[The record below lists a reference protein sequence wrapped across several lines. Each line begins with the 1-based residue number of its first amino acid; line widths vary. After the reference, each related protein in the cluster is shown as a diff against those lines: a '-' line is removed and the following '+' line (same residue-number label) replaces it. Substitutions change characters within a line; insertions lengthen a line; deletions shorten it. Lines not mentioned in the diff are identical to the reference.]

1 MRIEYDGDPTRS
13 VEERPRASVVHFD
26 EATPT
31 TEHASDVGCNFGHRV
46 WRYEF
51 PDSRWFDGLELVEL
65 DPGAYTAVQSPR
77 AGGEPV
83 RERVLRVFAGS
94 GVLRTERADV
104 EIERFDHVAVPTGAA
119 FQVGNTGTD
128 PLWVGSWYSTGETDA
143 SAASTPGPGDGTG
156 IGDGIDARAAYERFV
171 AERADRGL
179 PTPPE
184 YDPADASGDVDRD
197 EDAHTEP
204 SVEAFADVRPKA
216 RLTAPEVG
224 CNADWLA
231 WMTNFDALE
240 WISDSSV
247 MKLEPGGYTSLHTH
261 FDNEGP
267 HEEIYWVM
275 QGDARLVTEY
285 RDVQMR
291 RFDCAFFPTGNP
303 HAIGNAGTDTL
314 WVAAWGARG
323 GVEGDFDVADLEIS
337 ERPGQVEEYERAMAA
352 RKQRGLSL
360 PPNVEVEV
368 EDG

>member
-1 MRIEYDGDPTRS
+1 MRIEYDGDPT
-13 VEERPRASVVHFD
+13 VEERPRASVVRFD

-31 TEHASDVGCNFGHRV
+31 TRHASDAGCNFDHRV

-65 DPGAYTAVQSPR
+65 DPGAYTAVQSHR
-77 AGGEPV
+77 SDGEPA
-83 RERVLRVFAGS
+83 RERALRVFAGR

-104 EIERFDHVAVPTGAA
+104 DLERFDHVAVPTGAA
-119 FQVGNTGTD
+119 YQVGNTGTD
-128 PLWVGSWYSTGETDA
+128 PLWVGSWYSTGGNDA
-143 SAASTPGPGDGTG
+143 SAASAASTYDPGDGTDARTASERFVTVRAEHG
-156 IGDGIDARAAYERFV
+156 LSIPPGIDAATATG
-171 AERADRGL
+171 AL
-179 PTPPE
+179 
-184 YDPADASGDVDRD
+184 DRD
-197 EDAHTEP
+197 PDSTPEP
-204 SVEAFADVRPKA
+204 AVAAFADVKPKT

-231 WMTNFDALE
+231 WMTNFDDLE

-275 QGDARLVTEY
+275 AGDARLVTEY
-285 RDVQMR
+285 RDVRMG

-303 HAIGNAGTDTL
+303 HAVGNAGTDTL

-323 GVEGDFDVADLEIS
+323 GVDGDFDVADLEIS
-337 ERPGQVEEYERAMAA
+337 ERPGQVAEYERVMAA
-352 RKQRGLSL
+352 RKRRGLSL
-360 PPNVEVEV
+360 PPHVEVDVDV
-368 EDG
+368 EDD